1 MTMTNRPEIVCLCGS
16 TKFLDQFNEQQ
27 LRLTL
32 EGKIVLTIGT
42 HMPVARQYADGLD
55 GKKELLDKLHFAK
68 IELADS
74 IFVIN
79 VGGYIGHSTRNE
91 INHALRLGK
100 EVKWL
105 ENSWK

>member
-1 MTMTNRPEIVCLCGS
+1 MERPKIVCLCGS
-16 TKFLDQFNEQQ
+16 TKFLDQFDEHG

-32 EGKIVLTIGT
+32 EGKIVLSIGT
-42 HMPVARQYADGLD
+42 HRPISRRYADGLD
-55 GKKELLDKLHFAK
+55 DKKKLLDKLHFSK

-91 INHALRLGK
+91 INHAIELGK
-100 EVKWL
+100 KVEYL
-105 ENSWK
+105 EDHS